1 VEASRRRC
9 SMLLP
14 NQVTMLRAMLVTLML
29 DCLLCVYGVRVEDT
43 GYYLNCIANPA
54 GCTGLYAA
62 RPFPLG
68 NVCEL
73 VTRSPSLSGWA
84 GGGGGTQ
91 GSVER
96 Q

>member
-1 VEASRRRC
+1 MLFVQA
-9 SMLLP
+9 MLL
-14 NQVTMLRAMLVTLML
+14 VMLML
-29 DCLLCVYGVRVEDT
+29 HCLVCVFGGRLEDHSE
-43 GYYLNCIANPA
+43 YLTCIANPA

-84 GGGGGTQ
+84 GGGVGDAGTCPTR
-91 GSVER
+91 GSPAPYR
-96 Q
+96 RPWAC